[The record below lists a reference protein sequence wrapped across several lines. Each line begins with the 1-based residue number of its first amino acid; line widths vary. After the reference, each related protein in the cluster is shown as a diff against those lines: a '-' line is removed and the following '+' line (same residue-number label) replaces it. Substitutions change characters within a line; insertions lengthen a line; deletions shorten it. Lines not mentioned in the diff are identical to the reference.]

1 MRANH
6 FDSNFFGRRF
16 PRSPR
21 YLAERLPALETLQLS
36 FCNCHVSPDGASSLA
51 ARPNAPSACGWRKTC
66 GRRGCA
72 SCFEIVGNPWSVV
85 MTFQEYACYVS
96 CLFLWRM
103 QVCCQRCYAYF
114 SSCKAPTNPDRV
126 EPQLLPWRNWGCLS
140 DSHLFGPKRRCFQRF
155 QHAWAAASGWSSVNL
170 QATAVVA
177 LQAVFELEGLGRQW
191 AVDRGWW
198 SCVFLCSD
206 FKKMKN

>member
-6 FDSNFFGRRF
+6 FDSSFFGRRF

-51 ARPNAPSACGWRKTC
+51 ARPHAPSACGWRKTHVAVVAALI
-66 GRRGCA
+66 A
-72 SCFEIVGNPWSVV
+72 SNLSEIVGVLWL
-85 MTFQEYACYVS
+85 MLTFQEYACHVS
-96 CLFLWRM
+96 CLFLWRV
-103 QVCCQRCYAYF
+103 QVYCAMLCI

-140 DSHLFGPKRRCFQRF
+140 DSHLFGPFNGAETWHRSSCFLRPVDPWHEVWTKGKKNGWQLT
-155 QHAWAAASGWSSVNL
+155 AS
-170 QATAVVA
+170 
-177 LQAVFELEGLGRQW
+177 
-191 AVDRGWW
+191 
-198 SCVFLCSD
+198 
-206 FKKMKN
+206 